1 MIEFEIIDKA
11 NLGRIR
17 EIAYQT
23 WPEAYKNVIT
33 TEQIAYMLKMMYD
46 NHPLEIQLQA
56 GHIFIILKE
65 DGKDMGF
72 VAFEKNYED
81 SGSTKIHKLY
91 VLPECQGKGFGK
103 KMIDKAISEIN
114 TENQKSLILNVNK
127 KNPSLNFYEKI
138 GFIKA
143 REIVIDIGNG
153 FLMDD
158 YIMELAIR
166 N

>member
-23 WPEAYKNVIT
+23 WPEAYKNVIA
-33 TEQIAYMLKMMYD
+33 TEQIDYMLKMMYD

-56 GHIFIILKE
+56 GHILIILKE

-103 KMIDKAISEIN
+103 NLVEKVIREIADF
-114 TENQKSLILNVNK
+114 NQKSLILNVNK

-158 YIMELAIR
+158 YIMELSI
-166 N
+166 

>member
-1 MIEFEIIDKA
+1 MIEFEIIEKA
-11 NLGRIR
+11 NLRRIR

-33 TEQIAYMLKMMYD
+33 PEQISYMLKMMYD
-46 NHPLEIQLQA
+46 SQPLEVQFLA
-56 GHIFIILKE
+56 GHIFIVLKE
-65 DGKDMGF
+65 NGKDMGF
-72 VAFEKNYED
+72 VAFEINYD
-81 SGSTKIHKLY
+81 GSDSTKIHKLY

-103 KMIDKAISEIN
+103 KLIDKAIEEIN

-143 REIVIDIGNG
+143 REMVIDIGNG

-158 YIMELAIR
+158 YIMEKKI
-166 N
+166 

>member
-1 MIEFEIIDKA
+1 MIEFETIEITG
-11 NLGRIR
+11 LCRIR
-17 EIAYQT
+17 DIAYQT

-33 TEQIAYMLKMMYD
+33 PEQIEYMLKMMYD
-46 NHPLEIQLQA
+46 SSPLEKQLFE
-56 GHIFIILKE
+56 GHIFILLKE

-72 VAFEKNYED
+72 VAFEKNYEG

-103 KMIDKAISEIN
+103 KLIDKVIEQLEPA
-114 TENQKSLILNVNK
+114 NQKSLILNVNK
-127 KNPSLNFYEKI
+127 KNPSLFFYEKI

-143 REIVIDIGNG
+143 QDLVIDIGNG

-158 YIMELAIR
+158 YIMEMKLR
-166 N
+166 

>member
-1 MIEFEIIDKA
+1 MIEFEIIEKA

-33 TEQIAYMLKMMYD
+33 PEQISYMLKMMYD
-46 NHPLEIQLQA
+46 SQPLEVQFLA
-56 GHIFIILKE
+56 GHIFIVLKE
-65 DGKDMGF
+65 NGKDMGF
-72 VAFEKNYED
+72 VAFEINYD
-81 SGSTKIHKLY
+81 GSDSTKIHKLY

-103 KMIDKAISEIN
+103 KLIDKAIEEIN

-143 REIVIDIGNG
+143 REMVIDIGNG

-158 YIMELAIR
+158 YIMEKKI
-166 N
+166 

>member
-1 MIEFEIIDKA
+1 MIEFEIIEKA

-33 TEQIAYMLKMMYD
+33 PEQISYMLKMMYD
-46 NHPLEIQLQA
+46 SQPLEVQFLA
-56 GHIFIILKE
+56 GHIFIVLKE

-72 VAFEKNYED
+72 VAFEKNYD
-81 SGSTKIHKLY
+81 GSDSTKIHKLY

-103 KMIDKAISEIN
+103 KLIDKAISEIN

-143 REIVIDIGNG
+143 REMVIDIGNG

-158 YIMELAIR
+158 YIMEKKI
-166 N
+166 